1 MRCDAVQMRC
11 DAVQMRCV
19 GKESSGGNEF
29 APVET
34 DLANR
39 RRAMRREVRLKREER
54 ADVSYP
60 FCVLKVQGSPIE

>member
-1 MRCDAVQMRC
+1 VRRGDDLDAMRCETAEDMRCDAVQMQC

-19 GKESSGGNEF
+19 GKESSGGKEF

-39 RRAMRREVRLKREER
+39 GGER
-54 ADVSYP
+54 
-60 FCVLKVQGSPIE
+60 

>member
-1 MRCDAVQMRC
+1 VRRGDAMRCETAEDMRCDAVQMRC

-19 GKESSGGNEF
+19 GKESSGGKEF

-39 RRAMRREVRLKREER
+39 GGER
-54 ADVSYP
+54 
-60 FCVLKVQGSPIE
+60 